1 MYTCDS
7 CTVFA
12 CRTHRLEEMPKNCP
26 MRESGVYDEIMREYG
41 TEENA
46 EFFKNCALVEKEGY
60 ARWNRVREIIEL
72 CRKMNYRK
80 VGLAF
85 CIGFKKEAKIFS
97 RILRDKGLE
106 VESICCKNGSFD
118 KTETGVP
125 EDGKLKPG
133 GFEASCNP
141 IGQAWFLSHTDADL
155 YVVLG
160 LCVGHDSLFMR
171 YAARYSDAPVTV
183 LAVKDR
189 VTGNNPCAALYCADG
204 YFKET
209 FGDEIK

>member
-1 MYTCDS
+1 MLTCDT
-7 CTVFA
+7 CTVFSYKK
-12 CRTHRLEEMPKNCP
+12 HNFEKMPDNCP
-26 MRESGVYDEIMREYG
+26 MQNRENYPAIMKEYEK
-41 TEENA
+41 EENK
-46 EFFKNCALVEKEGY
+46 EFFINCALVEKEGY
-60 ARWNRVREIIEL
+60 GKWNRVREIIEL
-72 CRKMNYRK
+72 CRKMNYKK

-85 CIGFKKEAKIFS
+85 CIGFHKEAKIFC
-97 RILRDKGLE
+97 RILRERGLK

-125 EDGKLKPG
+125 EEGKLKPG

-141 IGQAWFLSHTDADL
+141 ISQAWHLSKTDADL

-171 YAARYSDAPVTV
+171 YASRYSDAPVTV

-189 VTGNNPCAALYCADG
+189 VTGNNPCAAIYGADG
-204 YFKET
+204 YFKDT
-209 FGDEIK
+209 FGEKIR